1 MKLAHLGVNANKTSV
16 APEAFQ
22 GLVGKTKKYN
32 IIALVGEAG
41 SGKDTIMKRVL
52 ERSPHLHE
60 IVSCTTRPPRE
71 GEVDGVNYHF
81 MSPEV
86 FGDKVIHGEMLEA
99 SCFNDWFYGTGYE
112 SLRSDCFNIGVFNP
126 EGIESLLAHP
136 GVAVDVYYVR
146 ATDKNRLLRQLN
158 REVDPDVHEIIR
170 RFKAD
175 MIDFEDLDFVHK
187 ILPNNNQDDL
197 ECSVKFLC
205 NTYAESM
212 LDLAPQV
219 AEDETE

>member
-1 MKLAHLGVNANKTSV
+1 MKCKVAHCGVNRNMSQISPQALQQFVEDINM
-16 APEAFQ
+16 A
-22 GLVGKTKKYN
+22 KYN

-41 SGKDTIMKRVL
+41 SGKDTIMKGVL
-52 ERSPHLHE
+52 EKSPHLHE

-71 GEVDGVNYHF
+71 GEIDGINYHF

-86 FGDKVIHGEMLEA
+86 FGDKVVHGEMLEA

-112 SLRSDCFNIGVFNP
+112 SLRSDCYNIGVFNP

-136 GVAVDVYYVR
+136 GVAVDVYHVR

-158 REVDPDVHEIIR
+158 RETDPDVHEIIR

-175 MIDFEDLDFVHK
+175 MIDFEELEFVHSD
-187 ILPNNNQDDL
+187 LPNNNKEDL
-197 ECSVKFLC
+197 DYSIRYLC
-205 NTYAESM
+205 DMYAASK
-212 LDLAPQV
+212 LDP
-219 AEDETE
+219 TP